1 MQQQIGFCTTADGVR
16 IAYATVGTGPALI
29 FIQANSHLGLEW
41 DQPRFREFWGTIG
54 RHHMVIRYDILGC
67 GLSNRDRTDFTLDF
81 EIRTI
86 EAIVKEL
93 RLKSFVLWARAV
105 EAPAAI
111 AFAVKY
117 PDRVSH
123 LILYGAEAR
132 WHGHPA
138 WGNTLGH
145 EIHRAMVLADFRM
158 SQLALAE
165 AMLGSALDASTL
177 QWYLR
182 YRQEMTPEALARA

>member
-1 MQQQIGFCTTADGVR
+1 
-16 IAYATVGTGPALI
+16 
-29 FIQANSHLGLEW
+29 
-41 DQPRFREFWGTIG
+41 REFWETIG
-54 RHHMVIRYDILGC
+54 RHHMVVRYDKHGC
-67 GLSNRDRTDFTLDF
+67 GLSDRNRTDFSLDF

-93 RLKSFVLWARAV
+93 GLKSFVLWARAV

-111 AFAVKY
+111 TFAVKY

-138 WGNTLGH
+138 WGNTLSIETHG
-145 EIHRAMVLADFRM
+145 AMVLADFRM
-158 SQLALAE
+158 SQLAFAE
-165 AMLGSALDASTL
+165 AMLGSAFDASTL

-182 YRQEMTPEALARA
+182 YPQESVTPDLVVKLLTLW